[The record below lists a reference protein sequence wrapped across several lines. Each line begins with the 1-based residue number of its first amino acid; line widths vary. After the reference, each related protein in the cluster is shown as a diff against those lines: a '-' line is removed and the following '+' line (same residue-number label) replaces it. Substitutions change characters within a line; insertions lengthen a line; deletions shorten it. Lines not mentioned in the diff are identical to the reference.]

1 MNGHICSLSRFV
13 PRCSLLGLSL
23 WQCKDM
29 ARIEDYAV
37 VGDLHTG
44 ALISNEGSIDW
55 LCLPRFDSPA
65 CFTALVDTPDAGRWL
80 LAPENGGACTRRGY
94 VDGTLV
100 LETEWDTPDGTV
112 KVIDFMPPRDEV
124 ADIVRIVEGVSGS
137 VRMHSELAMRFD
149 YGHIVPWVRKDKR
162 GLHAIAGPDAAYF
175 VTTAPVHGEN
185 MHSVS
190 DFTVQAGERVP
201 FVLTWAPSHVPRPH
215 TVDAEHVLGTT
226 LSYWRD
232 WAAQCT
238 YKGKYQEAVARSLV
252 ILKALTYAPTGGI
265 VAAVTTSLPEQIGGP
280 RNWDYR
286 YCWLRDATLTLQALL
301 AAGYTAEAAAW
312 RNWLLRAVAGDPA
325 DLQIMYGIHGER
337 RLPEMEL
344 PWLAGYEN
352 SKPVRTGNGAA
363 AQLQLDVW
371 GEVLDCLSLTRN
383 SLLKHGDESWDLQV
397 ALMQHLETIW
407 DQPDNGLW
415 EMRGPRRH
423 FTHSKVMAWVAAD
436 RMVKGV
442 RDFGLPG
449 PVERWEALRE
459 TIHKEVMANGFD
471 PVRNT
476 FVQAYGQPGLDASLL
491 LIPRV
496 GFLPPD
502 DPRVVG
508 TIDAIQRELTEDGF
522 VLRYRPADSD
532 DGLPGGEGVFLA
544 CSFWL
549 VQALLGAGRV
559 AEATELFE
567 RLLELRN
574 DVGLLSEEWAV
585 TAKRQLGNTP
595 QAFSHF
601 ALVTSALELHQDM
614 VRRSDSPMS
623 PEAERVGQ

>member
-1 MNGHICSLSRFV
+1 MV
-13 PRCSLLGLSL
+13 PM
-23 WQCKDM
+23 WQCNVM
-29 ARIEDYAV
+29 ALIEDYAV

-44 ALISNEGSIDW
+44 ALISTAGSIDW

-65 CFTALVDTPDAGRWL
+65 CFSALVDTPDAGRWL
-80 LAPENGGACTRRGY
+80 LAPEGGGTCTRRGY

-100 LETEWDTPDGTV
+100 LETEWETPEGAV

-137 VRMHSELAMRFD
+137 VRMHGELAMRFD
-149 YGHIVPWVRKDKR
+149 YGHIIPWVRRDKH

-175 VTTAPVHGEN
+175 VTTAPVVGEN

-226 LSYWRD
+226 LSYWRG
-232 WAAQCT
+232 WVSQCA
-238 YKGKYQEAVARSLV
+238 YEGKYQEAVTRSLV
-252 ILKALTYAPTGGI
+252 TLKALTYAPTGGI

-337 RLPEMEL
+337 RLPELEL

-363 AQLQLDVW
+363 EQLQLDVW

-383 SLLKHGDESWDLQV
+383 SLLKHTDESWDLQV
-397 ALMQHLETIW
+397 ALMEHLETIW

-449 PVERWEALRE
+449 PVERWEALRD
-459 TIHKEVMANGFD
+459 TIHREVMANGFD

-476 FVQAYGQPGLDASLL
+476 FVQSYGRPELDASLL

-496 GFLPPD
+496 GFLPAD

-549 VQALLGAGRV
+549 VQALLGAGRPD
-559 AEATELFE
+559 EADELFE

-585 TAKRQLGNTP
+585 RAGRQLGNTP

-601 ALVTSALELHQDM
+601 ALVTSALQLHQAA
-614 VRRSDSPMS
+614 VRRSDTPI
-623 PEAERVGQ
+623 PPAAEKVGQ